1 MSARSFSRSLCA
13 AALLAVAAHPLA
25 AQADGTL
32 DTTYGSAGYYSFS
45 PVLDTESRS
54 VEAAAIAGDGRIV
67 TVQTNGALP
76 DTDTQMCRI
85 NADGN
90 GRFCVDLAQNLG
102 YNNRDQPTDV
112 LVQPDDKRLVVG
124 LAVKSLPSPLEAKLV
139 GYVLRT
145 SSIGDYDGS
154 FSGDGKAYVEPAVG
168 NGDVVLYAAALQ
180 SDGRILVGGLI
191 DATPNATIG
200 PASQGL
206 VARLTSTGALDT
218 TFSGDGLVALPSTLG
233 GDSALVH
240 DLAILRDGRILV
252 AVHSETDG
260 FSLQPVVCRLTASG
274 ELDGTF
280 AGGGCVQVESGL
292 PTGVTNRVEKIA
304 VDRFGRIVVAGVAYT
319 DGSSGRAFVARLTAG
334 GAPDPSFGG
343 GDGLF
348 EILMNGLEDIQGLS
362 GLLLMPPPSDGIVV
376 TGRHNPGSHDFAY
389 VAKLTAAGVYDTSF
403 SQDGKLSIEV
413 PGLGPHAAGRGLVSQ
428 AGRLVVAGEFIAADD
443 EQIWT
448 ARIHQSLI
456 FGDDF
461 DAGNLDLWSAQTT
474 AN

>member
-1 MSARSFSRSLCA
+1 MSARTFPRSLCA
-13 AALLAVAAHPLA
+13 AALLAVAAQPLA
-25 AQADGTL
+25 AQAEGAL
-32 DTTYGSAGYYSFS
+32 DTSYGTSGYYAFS
-45 PVLDTESRS
+45 PVLDTDPRR
-54 VEAAAIAGDGRIV
+54 VEAAAIAADGRIV
-67 TVQTNGALP
+67 TVQTNGTLP
-76 DTDTQMCRI
+76 DYDTQMCRI
-85 NADGN
+85 NANGN

-102 YNNRDQPTDV
+102 YTNLDRPSEV
-112 LVQPDDKRLVVG
+112 LVQPDDKRVIVG
-124 LAVKSLPSPLEAKLV
+124 FAAKSLPSPLEGKLV

-154 FSGDGKAYVEPAVG
+154 FSGDGKAYVEPTVG
-168 NGDVVLYAAALQ
+168 NGDVAFFAAALQ
-180 SDGRILVGGLI
+180 SDGRIVVGGLI
-191 DATPNATIG
+191 DTTPNATIG

-260 FSLQPVVCRLTASG
+260 FTLQPVVCRLTASG

-304 VDRFGRIVVAGVAYT
+304 VDRFGRIVIAGVSYTSGAY
-319 DGSSGRAFVARLTAG
+319 GRAFVARLTAG
-334 GAPDPSFGG
+334 GSPDAGFGG
-343 GDGLF
+343 GDGAF
-348 EILMNGLEDIQGLS
+348 EILVSGTDDVQGLS
-362 GLLLMPPPSDGIVV
+362 GLVLMPPPSDGIVV
-376 TGRHNPGSHDFAY
+376 TGRHNPGSHDLAY
-389 VAKLTAAGVYDTSF
+389 VVKLTPAGGYDTSF

-428 AGRLVVAGEFIAADD
+428 AGRLVVAGDFIATDD

-448 ARIHQSLI
+448 ARVHQSQI

-461 DAGNLDLWSAQTT
+461 DAGHLDLWSAKATG
-474 AN
+474 N